1 MGNRCSK
8 ILLLLVAAM
17 FAAAGVSAQES
28 PQTSASN
35 QIEVPREQLQ
45 AIEKEIHTLRDE
57 AARLAA
63 QENSVIST
71 LDQYELQVQMK
82 SHEIE
87 LFGLRQVKGEQDI
100 AALQKQYADQQ
111 KELESQKGY
120 LSQRLVEAYKM
131 GRMNYVKLMLQA
143 SSASDLLRAY
153 QYVTFL
159 AREDQRRLQEYRGSM
174 KEMEST
180 KVRLEQEIRNVEALK
195 EDSQQAQMDLIRS
208 RNEKMRL
215 LSAIQNQRVTH
226 LDALTELKAAANQ
239 LQSFFRNQD
248 STLSP
253 DTLEGVSM
261 NQYRGLLDWPVR
273 GKIIH
278 EFGMQKHP
286 KFGTMTMS
294 NGIEIAASEGADVNS
309 VFGGQVVFAE
319 WFKGYGKSIILLHP
333 GGYYTL
339 YAHNSDLLVQRGE
352 MVRKG
357 QVIAHIGATGSLTGP
372 GLYFEIRDKQQ
383 PVNPAGW
390 LKRY

>member
-1 MGNRCSK
+1 MGNRYSE
-8 ILLLLVAAM
+8 ILLLLVTALMAVTGVAA
-17 FAAAGVSAQES
+17 QDS

-35 QIEVPREQLQ
+35 QVEVSREQLQ
-45 AIEKEIHTLRDE
+45 AIEKEIQTLRDE
-57 AARLAA
+57 ASKLAV

-71 LDQYELQVQMK
+71 LDQYEVQVQMK

-87 LFGLRQVKGEQDI
+87 LFSLREQKGEQDI
-100 AALQKQYADQQ
+100 FSLQKQYADQE
-111 KELESQKGY
+111 KELEQQKGY

-131 GRMNYVKLMLQA
+131 GKMNYVKLMLQA
-143 SSASDLLRAY
+143 STASELLRAY

-174 KEMEST
+174 KEVEST
-180 KVRLEQEIRNVEALK
+180 KIRLQQEIRNVAVLK
-195 EDSQQAQMDLIRS
+195 EDSQRAQMELIRS

-215 LSAIQNQRVTH
+215 LSAIQNQRETH

-239 LQSFFRNQD
+239 LQSFFRDQG
-248 STLSP
+248 SILSP

-261 NQYRGLLDWPVR
+261 DHYRGLLDWPVR
-273 GKIIH
+273 GRVIH

-286 KFGTMTMS
+286 KFGTTTMS
-294 NGIEIAASEGADVNS
+294 NGIEIAADEGTDVRA

-339 YAHNSDLLVQRGE
+339 YAHNSDLLVQRSE
-352 MVRKG
+352 IVQKD
-357 QVIAHIGATGSLTGP
+357 QVIAHIGSTGSLTGP

-390 LKRY
+390 LKKY